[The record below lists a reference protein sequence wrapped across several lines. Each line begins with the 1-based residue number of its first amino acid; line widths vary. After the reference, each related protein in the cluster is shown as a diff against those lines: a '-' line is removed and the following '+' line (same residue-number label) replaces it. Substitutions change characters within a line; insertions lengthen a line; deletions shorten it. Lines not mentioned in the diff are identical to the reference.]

1 MLSQV
6 AYNNKGLSAL
16 HHSCFLRKEEARF
29 SRQEEITRLLIN
41 GGAIIDAVNK
51 DGVTPLMGAS
61 SAGNDKLLFPRQ
73 HPAFEK
79 VFDTD
84 EITESVD
91 QGDLIYTRLAQ
102 RNTQNRLE
110 EHPEPPRGTPRGTP
124 FNGLKTET
132 LQWL

>member
-1 MLSQV
+1 MQGLFSYDSQYLQKEMKYQAMLSQV

-73 HPAFEK
+73 FVAY
-79 VFDTD
+79 
-84 EITESVD
+84 S
-91 QGDLIYTRLAQ
+91 L
-102 RNTQNRLE
+102 
-110 EHPEPPRGTPRGTP
+110 
-124 FNGLKTET
+124 
-132 LQWL
+132 